1 MLGDPGRQ
9 GGCGLSCCALPG
21 GPSILQKWS
30 RSLLSLGKI
39 KEWFRKAS
47 GLPAGLRQ
55 GCLRRRRGLSG
66 STGGGGA
73 SASTRAP
80 APPSVPRPWLRGCG
94 GQLPLS
100 TQASSLV
107 GWFPH
112 RPSQAAARVLA
123 EAAVRPAGTGG
134 LSSTGTCW
142 RLRVSASARVASHGT
157 ASQHGGPSPSK
168 LFKSQKVCH
177 NLSSGVTSSVPRLLV
192 TQTPWE

>member
-1 MLGDPGRQ
+1 MGRKIACQ
-9 GGCGLSCCALPG
+9 VIFFNFEGCYLKILCSAYSYGGG
-21 GPSILQKWS
+21 
-30 RSLLSLGKI
+30 
-39 KEWFRKAS
+39 AS
-47 GLPAGLRQ
+47 GLGAGLWQ
-55 GCLRRRRGLSG
+55 GCIRRRRGISG

-73 SASTRAP
+73 SASTWTP
-80 APPSVPRPWLRGCG
+80 APPSVPWPWLRGCG

-134 LSSTGTCW
+134 LSSKGTCW
-142 RLRVSASARVASHGT
+142 RLKVSASARVASRGT
-157 ASQHGGPSPSK
+157 TSQHGGQSPSK

-177 NLSSGVTSSVPRLLV
+177 NLISGVTSSVPRLLV

>member
-55 GCLRRRRGLSG
+55 GCLRRQTGPRSLHRGRLRRRRGFRG

-73 SASTRAP
+73 SASPREEAGPQDSGRGSGRAASGGGGASA
-80 APPSVPRPWLRGCG
+80 APQEEAGPRRPQGLQHRPVCLGRGSEGAAGSSLCPRRRRPWSG
-94 GQLPLS
+94 G
-100 TQASSLV
+100 SLIV
-107 GWFPH
+107 PH
-112 RPSQAAARVLA
+112 RLQP
-123 EAAVRPAGTGG
+123 G
-134 LSSTGTCW
+134 CW
-142 RLRVSASARVASHGT
+142 RRLRSGLLGLEACPPRARA
-157 ASQHGGPSPSK
+157 GG
-168 LFKSQKVCH
+168 
-177 NLSSGVTSSVPRLLV
+177 
-192 TQTPWE
+192 